1 MGVLQR
7 FERRL
12 EGLVEGAFARA
23 FGGAVQPV
31 ELAAALQREAL
42 NAKVIVG
49 PGRVLVPNVYAV
61 ELTEADATRLREF
74 GPTLREELASMLRE
88 HADEQGWSFVGPVSV
103 ELVPAD
109 DLARG
114 VFRVRGRVQAA
125 DSVSARPPAEGAT
138 TAPGRPRLVPE
149 AAAADGTPPRTIPI
163 TAPVT
168 VLGRGQE
175 ADVQVADT
183 GVSRRHAELHL
194 EPGGVRI
201 VDLQSTNGTRVN
213 GRRVGSKVL
222 RSGDRVELGST
233 ALVYRQD
240 D

>member
-31 ELAAALQREAL
+31 ELAAALQREAQS
-42 NAKVIVG
+42 AKVIVG
-49 PGRVLVPNVYAV
+49 PGRVLVPNSYDV
-61 ELTEADATRLREF
+61 ELTEADATRLQEF
-74 GPTLREELASMLRE
+74 GEALREQLAEMLRE
-88 HADEQGWSFVGPVSV
+88 HAAEQGWSFVGPVSV
-103 ELVPAD
+103 RLVAAD

-114 VFRVRGRVQAA
+114 VFRVRGTVQPT
-125 DSVSARPPAEGAT
+125 DSVSARASAAGT
-138 TAPGRPRLVPE
+138 VTAPGRPRLVPE
-149 AAAADGTPPRTIPI
+149 ADGAEGAPPRTIPI
-163 TAPVT
+163 TQPVT
-168 VLGRGQE
+168 VLGRGPE

-194 EPGGVRI
+194 EDSGVRL

-213 GRRVGSKVL
+213 GRRVGSKLL
-222 RSGDRVELGST
+222 RSGDRVELGTT